1 MGLFNMKQLQQINAV
16 AEKAKNINEKPKSIN
31 TSKFNSELNQMS
43 NEVLTY
49 FKDSKAILITS
60 IEQLHEYVDNLIDS
74 GYAGIDTETTGLDL
88 IRDYVV
94 GASLYYPGGTE
105 CYIPMKHRVPIFED
119 LYKNQLTYEE
129 VRQEFQR
136 IHDSNVKLIFA
147 NAEFDLAM
155 IYKDIKVDFCDNCY
169 YDVILAW
176 RCLKENELHNGLK
189 DLYAKYVLK
198 DKNPGKRF
206 SDFFTPEMFPYC
218 KPEIAKL
225 YAANDAKITY
235 ELFKWQLPYV
245 TKSNPKCQKA
255 HLEKIADLVWNIEF
269 PLIKVCQQLHRNGI
283 YLDKP
288 IANKVKERYRTR
300 YEQETNKLAN
310 MVQDIIN
317 TSPNMGKGKPPF
329 KSGKD
334 FNQNSTP
341 HVAYLLYTLLD
352 LTPPGGKQTTKKEV
366 ISEFNLPITNQIL
379 EVRSL
384 STLISTF
391 VDKLP
396 NEITSDSRIHAR
408 FKQIG
413 AGTGRFCIAEG
424 TPISTP
430 YGDKPIENIETG
442 DEIYC
447 YDGSGKIT
455 TSIVKHL
462 WLTGKDRNCVRV
474 EWYNKNMNTSG
485 TLICTPDHLI
495 MNRLGRWVRAD
506 MLRMY
511 DSSEFVKGIA
521 EGNDYS
527 IRSVIPAGKFTV
539 YDIEVEGYHNF
550 IASSL
555 CVHNSSASPNMQ
567 NIPSKA
573 TDIRHMFRATAAKS
587 DIVEG
592 KINDSNLI
600 EFKLHSCA
608 KVPTEKGN
616 LCTKD
621 LNIGDVI
628 TCNHNGNSRQ
638 CNIVNIISESNS
650 PDMTLQLE
658 VIQNE

>member
-1 MGLFNMKQLQQINAV
+1 M
-16 AEKAKNINEKPKSIN
+16 
-31 TSKFNSELNQMS
+31 
-43 NEVLTY
+43 
-49 FKDSKAILITS
+49 
-60 IEQLHEYVDNLIDS
+60 
-74 GYAGIDTETTGLDL
+74 
-88 IRDYVV
+88 
-94 GASLYYPGGTE
+94 
-105 CYIPMKHRVPIFED
+105 
-119 LYKNQLTYEE
+119 
-129 VRQEFQR
+129 
-136 IHDSNVKLIFA
+136 
-147 NAEFDLAM
+147 
-155 IYKDIKVDFCDNCY
+155 
-169 YDVILAW
+169 
-176 RCLKENELHNGLK
+176 
-189 DLYAKYVLK
+189 
-198 DKNPGKRF
+198 
-206 SDFFTPEMFPYC
+206 
-218 KPEIAKL
+218 
-225 YAANDAKITY
+225 
-235 ELFKWQLPYV
+235 
-245 TKSNPKCQKA
+245 
-255 HLEKIADLVWNIEF
+255 
-269 PLIKVCQQLHRNGI
+269 HRNGI

-288 IANKVKERYRTR
+288 IANKVKERYRTK
-300 YEQETNKLAN
+300 YEQETSKLAN

-430 YGDKPIENIETG
+430 YGDKPIENIETD

-462 WLTGKDRNCVRV
+462 WLTGKDRNCIRV
-474 EWYNKNMNTSG
+474 EWYNKNMSTSG

-521 EGNDYS
+521 EGTDYS

-592 KINDSNLI
+592 KINNNLI
-600 EFKLHSCA
+600 EFRLHSCA
-608 KVPTEKGN
+608 KVTTEKGN

-628 TCNHNGNSRQ
+628 TCNHNGNSEQ

-650 PDMTLQLE
+650 PDMILQLE